1 MYSTI
6 LSLHNLARWVVLILG
21 LTAIYRSFM
30 SLAAQKEWTALDNR
44 WALFFTIGMDIQF
57 LVGLMLYFVY
67 SPLTRDALSQIGV
80 PFRDNDQRFFALFH
94 VIYMALAIAFT
105 HLGSML
111 PRKAN
116 TALVK
121 HQRAA
126 SFFTLAVLC
135 LLLGMPWTRPFLPGL

>member
-1 MYSTI
+1 MISTI
-6 LSLHNLARWVVLILG
+6 LSLHNIARWVVLMLG
-21 LTAIYRSFM
+21 LTAVYRSFM
-30 SLAAQKEWTALDNR
+30 SLAAQKEWTALDRR
-44 WALFFTIGMDIQF
+44 WGLFFTISMDIQV
-57 LVGLMLYFVY
+57 LLGLILYFFF
-67 SPLTRDALSQIGV
+67 SSLTRDALSQFGS
-80 PFRDNDQRFFALFH
+80 PFRDNDQRFFALIH
-94 VIYMALAIAFT
+94 VLYMALAIAFT

-135 LLLGMPWTRPFLPGL
+135 ILLGMPWTRPFFPGL

>member
-6 LSLHNLARWVVLILG
+6 LSIHNIVRWIVLILG
-21 LTAIYRSFM
+21 LTVIYRSFM
-30 SLAAQKEWTALDNR
+30 SLAAQKEWTGLDNR
-44 WALFFTIGMDIQF
+44 WGLFFTVSMDIQF
-57 LVGLMLYFVY
+57 ILGLILYFAL
-67 SPLTRDALSQIGV
+67 SPLTRQALSQIGA

-94 VIYMALAIAFT
+94 VLYTTLALVFT
-105 HLGSML
+105 HLGNIL
-111 PRKAN
+111 PRKTN

-135 LLLGMPWTRPFLPGL
+135 ILFGMPWSRPFFPGL